1 MYKIS
6 FINPNFQQGPKEFN
20 AYYLPYSV
28 GVLWSYAEQF
38 LNIKSKFELGEF
50 IWRREMLDD
59 AVNKLKDSDILA
71 FSTYI
76 WNKSYNYALAKRL
89 KELNPNCL
97 IMFGGPE
104 PPIEKA
110 NLFELYPFIDIA
122 V

>member
-97 IMFGGPE
+97 IMFC
-104 PPIEKA
+104 KA
-110 NLFELYPFIDIA
+110 AIFCS